1 MQNTCKGKNMTG
13 TRKDKSKVEIYMT
26 DDQLSKIK
34 DAATNA
40 GLQVATWCRAQL
52 ILASGRR
59 PE

>member
-1 MQNTCKGKNMTG
+1 MAG

-26 DDQLSKIK
+26 DDQLAKIK